1 MCRLSLR
8 NKLVEKSE
16 NRVLLQKQVALK
28 NETFSQRREKKVGN
42 TNSLIILNS
51 VNQTVV

>member
-28 NETFSQRREKKVGN
+28 NETFSQRREKKVGKS
-42 TNSLIILNS
+42 TMITLIF
-51 VNQTVV
+51 

>member
-16 NRVLLQKQVALK
+16 NRVVLLQKQVALK
-28 NETFSQRREKKVGN
+28 NETFSQRREKKVGKN
-42 TNSLIILNS
+42 TMITLIL
-51 VNQTVV
+51 

>member
-1 MCRLSLR
+1 MCSLSLR

-28 NETFSQRREKKVGN
+28 NETFSQRREKKVGKN
-42 TNSLIILNS
+42 TMITLFL
-51 VNQTVV
+51 

>member
-16 NRVLLQKQVALK
+16 NKVLLQKQVALK
-28 NETFSQRREKKVGN
+28 NETFSQGREKKVGKN
-42 TNSLIILNS
+42 TMIIL
-51 VNQTVV
+51 VL